1 MFSVLAE
8 VQHFPSKPVVR
19 VQSTMRS
26 QVRPFTVETKR
37 TRRSLAEPSPTA
49 TAPNNYPLDDDLTFG
64 RVGRPPPEDLAPEV
78 SREGALALA
87 AQVFGEPVVA
97 HPNSNDLRGS
107 FVPADGSLPAEPV
120 RNKPRVLPDLS
131 AIAREQIQAAEAAEP
146 RRIAT
151 RSRGKRKSEGR
162 LSNSQQAALQ
172 FDAPEHSDETAL
184 EHDSKRTARSAL
196 ETSLN
201 PAPTSAMRRPDVGT
215 TLIRASAI
223 GAAVRSRR
231 RKASTWVLPR
241 SVRWKERRLPR
252 VCWDKFAR

>member
-1 MFSVLAE
+1 
-8 VQHFPSKPVVR
+8 
-19 VQSTMRS
+19 MRS

-37 TRRSLAEPSPTA
+37 TRRSLAEPNPS
-49 TAPNNYPLDDDLTFG
+49 APVSNNNPSDDDLTFG
-64 RVGRPPPEDLAPEV
+64 RAGTSPREDPAPEV

-97 HPNSNDLRGS
+97 QPNSTNLRGS
-107 FVPADGSLPAEPV
+107 FGSGDGSLPAEPV

-151 RSRGKRKSEGR
+151 RSRGKTKGEGASSR
-162 LSNSQQAALQ
+162 SRQAVLQ
-172 FDAPEHSDETAL
+172 FDSPEPSDETPL
-184 EHDSKRTARSAL
+184 EHDTERTARASRGA
-196 ETSLN
+196 SLN
-201 PAPTSAMRRPDVGT
+201 AASTSATRSPDVGT
-215 TLIRASAI
+215 TPMRPPAT
-223 GAAVRSRR
+223 GAAVRSHR

-241 SVRWKERRLPR
+241 SERWKERRLPR